1 MYICVTK
8 ANTMYEL
15 KAWADENVR
24 PQFNDASEIGWAVRY
39 LIDKIGLERTKKLPR
54 KEVVKLAG
62 ELMPYVNEALSKPRL
77 ENCTYIF

>member
-1 MYICVTK
+1 MT
-8 ANTMYEL
+8 EL
-15 KAWADENVR
+15 KVWADKNVK

-54 KEVVKLAG
+54 KEIVKLAK
-62 ELMPYVNEALSKPRL
+62 EFMPHVNEALSKPRF